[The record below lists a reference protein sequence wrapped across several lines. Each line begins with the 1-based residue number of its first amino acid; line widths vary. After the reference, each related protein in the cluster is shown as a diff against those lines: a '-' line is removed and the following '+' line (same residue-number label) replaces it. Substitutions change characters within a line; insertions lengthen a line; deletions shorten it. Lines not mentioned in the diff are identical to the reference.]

1 MLQGYADE
9 PIDKILLH
17 VEEGPVEEMDRW
29 MLNVWE
35 NPKVSSG
42 KYCTLWGYSFHY
54 CLNCPDCLFLRWSV
68 NINLDC
74 VCF

>member
-1 MLQGYADE
+1 MWLYLQGYADE

-35 NPKVSSG
+35 NPMVRG
-42 KYCTLWGYSFHY
+42 EGGGAG
-54 CLNCPDCLFLRWSV
+54 LR
-68 NINLDC
+68 
-74 VCF
+74 